1 MPHLVLGATG
11 AFGGAVLREL
21 RRRGESV
28 RVLLRNPEKLPPM
41 EGVEVIQGNAMHRGA
56 VIDAAKDCE
65 SIFQGLNT
73 PFSNWRPELVLLH
86 ESAIEAAGLSG
97 ATLVLPGTF
106 FPARPIFDVPLPPQ
120 TWEPMPLDFVS
131 ELGKIRQD
139 MEAELIQNS
148 ELREVRS
155 IVLRSGDFFGPGVVN
170 PIVGPMFQAALE
182 GKAVPWLLNPDIAHL
197 FHYVDDVAAL
207 AVELLGVKGRPA
219 FEVVNV
225 PGHLLNG
232 HEWSKSLG
240 EAVGKGKLGVQGLGS
255 LRLWLEALFSAE
267 GRHRAAAL
275 PVWKGSYQVDDR
287 PTRQML
293 PSLRQTPLE
302 EALRAT
308 VDWYRSRKPA

>member
-28 RVLLRNPEKLPPM
+28 RVLLRNPDKLPKM
-41 EGVEVIQGNAMHRGA
+41 EGVEVIRGDALHRGA

-65 SIFQGLNT
+65 SIFQGLNA
-73 PFSNWRPELVLLH
+73 PLSRWRPELVLLH

-97 ATLVLPGTF
+97 ATLVFPGTF
-106 FPARPIFDVPLPPQ
+106 YSVRPIFDVPLPPQ
-120 TWEPMPLDFVS
+120 VWEPMQLDFVS

-182 GKAVPWLLNPDIAHL
+182 GKPVPWLLNPDIAHL
-197 FHYVDDVAAL
+197 FHFVDDVARLAIDLVAL
-207 AVELLGVKGRPA
+207 RDRPA

-225 PGHLLNG
+225 PGQLLSG
-232 HEWSKSLG
+232 HDWSKSLG
-240 EAVGKGKLGVQGLGS
+240 EASGKGKLPVQSLGT
-255 LRLWLEALFSAE
+255 LRLWLGAFFSE
-267 GRHRAAAL
+267 ERRHQAAAL

-287 PTRQML
+287 PTQRML
-293 PSLRQTPLE
+293 PGFQQTPLE

-308 VDWYRSRKPA
+308 VHWYRSEKRG